1 MARSEE
7 TSRRINPRKC
17 VVRSSCPSAGLRPK
31 RTTGLARRWTSA
43 GWTNKKNRESLFGE
57 RFDERRCIGVI
68 YQGNSFSLSLFSLR
82 YVSLSGSGF
91 RWSLPRTPEPNE
103 RSRFRIS
110 EPLFVHLVRWLVRA
124 SRCRQWITGFSTGQL
139 VPFHPFHRATTF
151 RLDGPKRR

>member
-31 RTTGLARRWTSA
+31 RTAGLARRWTSA

-91 RWSLPRTPEPNE
+91 RWSLPE
-103 RSRFRIS
+103 RQSPTNVHVSESPSHFSSTWFVGWYERVGVDSGSLVSRLVSSF
-110 EPLFVHLVRWLVRA
+110 LFTL
-124 SRCRQWITGFSTGQL
+124 STAL
-139 VPFHPFHRATTF
+139 PRFV
-151 RLDGPKRR
+151 